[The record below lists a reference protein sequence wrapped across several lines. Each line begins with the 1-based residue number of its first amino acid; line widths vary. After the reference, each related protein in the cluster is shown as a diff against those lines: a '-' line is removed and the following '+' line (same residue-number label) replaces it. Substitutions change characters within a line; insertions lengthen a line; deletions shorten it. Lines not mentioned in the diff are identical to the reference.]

1 MNDEGSECSLHAKRM
16 QIGFFRH
23 GCICEKQY
31 DIHEKNNDS
40 TLILILFLLPYLKIH

>member
-31 DIHEKNNDS
+31 DIHG
-40 TLILILFLLPYLKIH
+40 KITIAP